1 MELIATISPNTSGS
15 ASLQAFEVR
24 VRSLSNT
31 AISLS
36 LESDA
41 DNIFRAYSELNVC
54 LNLPTRQSP
63 YTIACVVRNRSAVE
77 ETFVYSCEFDWS
89 ATVDPLG
96 VVEDL
101 LEYTLDG

>member
-1 MELIATISPNTSGS
+1 MELLATISPNAGGK

-31 AISLS
+31 AITLS
-36 LESDA
+36 LDSEA
-41 DNIFRAYSELNVC
+41 DNILKTFSELKVS
-54 LNLPTRQSP
+54 LNLPARVTP
-63 YTIACVVRNRSAVE
+63 YTIACVVRNRSPLE

>member
-1 MELIATISPNTSGS
+1 MELLATISPNTDGK

-31 AISLS
+31 AITMSLDS
-36 LESDA
+36 EA
-41 DNIFRAYSELNVC
+41 DNIFRAYSELKVS
-54 LNLPTRQSP
+54 LNLPARVAP
-63 YTIACVVRNRSAVE
+63 YTIACVVRNRSALE
-77 ETFVYSCEFDWS
+77 EAIVYSCEFDWS